1 MFLTFR
7 ILFFTLILMLKFA
20 VFCDIYMIQLL
31 EKSLIFFLLDEL
43 EIDKKRTTFL
53 TLLLKSR

>member
-1 MFLTFR
+1 
-7 ILFFTLILMLKFA
+7 MLKFA

-43 EIDKKRTTFL
+43 EIDKKKNHFFNFTIE
-53 TLLLKSR
+53 K